1 MAYKE
6 LHRVKG
12 VPEYMEDLLIARVAL
27 GYSPIGN
34 GNLNNGTYFSE
45 PCVPYESRS
54 IPYNPANVEY
64 GKWEL
69 QVPLQAEKSIIA
81 PFPQYNLLGGGIQ
94 YQFRTPQNGFYKASE
109 LIKRGWIR
117 KL

>member
-1 MAYKE
+1 MKD
-6 LHRVKG
+6 KG
-12 VPEYMEDLLIARVAL
+12 AVIDR
-27 GYSPIGN
+27 YSPIGS

-45 PCVPYESRS
+45 PGVPYESRS

-69 QVPLQAEKSIIA
+69 QVPLQAEKSTIA
-81 PFPQYNLLGGGIQ
+81 PFPQYNLRGGGIQ
-94 YQFRTPQNGFYKASE
+94 YQFRTPQNGFYKANE